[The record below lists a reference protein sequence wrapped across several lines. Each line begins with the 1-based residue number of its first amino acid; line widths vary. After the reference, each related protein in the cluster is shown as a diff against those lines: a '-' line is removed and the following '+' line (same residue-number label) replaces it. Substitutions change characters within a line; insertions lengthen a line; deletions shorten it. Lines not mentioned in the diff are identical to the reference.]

1 MRSTVTVTVSARAWL
16 ALSLSVAPCALW
28 IWLLARPELNSTLLL
43 PSEHFLVVTL
53 VSVMAVGV
61 AFLVVRTA
69 LVMEQYQV
77 LLIALGFLSMAG
89 FFAVHALATP
99 GAHTSTMAD
108 PYGYTT
114 TAAPVSFDYNGT
126 LIGAS
131 AFLSLSIPA
140 VFFAAG
146 SSQPVLEL
154 LRRHVPSRWLTLAAV
169 ALPLAYAGV
178 AAWRADLVAN
188 LPLSRPPLV
197 YALLLASGVLLAYA
211 AWRQGRAYATSHF
224 PVSGALTMAFVV
236 LIQAQ
241 VLVVVSGFWTLAWW
255 GYHVL
260 MLAGVVIALAAL
272 FLELDRRRGLERFLS
287 RELVERVVAGDLLRI
302 AGERRTVSLLFADL
316 RGSTTLAES
325 LAPEDVIAIVN
336 AYVGELA
343 RSVFAH
349 DGMLDKFLGD
359 GLMAIFGVLP
369 DPSCGAVPAA
379 RAALEMRERILR
391 MNAERRAHGQ
401 ITLDFGVAVHTG
413 EVVLGAVGIAQ
424 RSDFTAIGDTV
435 NTAARLEGQCKELG
449 LDIVLSGQTAAHL
462 PRSEFHVVDLA
473 EVSIRG
479 RQQPVAV
486 ATLAI
491 D

>member
-1 MRSTVTVTVSARAWL
+1 V
-16 ALSLSVAPCALW
+16 
-28 IWLLARPELNSTLLL
+28 
-43 PSEHFLVVTL
+43 
-53 VSVMAVGV
+53 
-61 AFLVVRTA
+61 
-69 LVMEQYQV
+69 
-77 LLIALGFLSMAG
+77 
-89 FFAVHALATP
+89 
-99 GAHTSTMAD
+99 D
-108 PYGYTT
+108 PYGFPTT
-114 TAAPVSFDYNGT
+114 GAPVSYDYNGT

-146 SSQPVLEL
+146 SSQTALGF
-154 LRRHVPSRWLTLAAV
+154 LRRRVSSRWLTLATA

-188 LPLSRPPLV
+188 LPLSQPPLV
-197 YALLLASGVLLAYA
+197 YVLLLASGVLLAYA

-241 VLVVVSGFWTLAWW
+241 VLVVLSVFWTLAWW

-316 RGSTTLAES
+316 RGSTTLAEQR
-325 LAPEDVIAIVN
+325 APEDVIAIVN

-343 RSVFAH
+343 RCVFAH

-391 MNAERRAHGQ
+391 MNTERRARGE
-401 ITLDFGVAVHTG
+401 IALDFGVAVHTG

-449 LDIVLSGQTAAHL
+449 LDIVLSGQTAGHL
-462 PRSEFHVVDLA
+462 PRSEFNILDLG

-486 ATLAI
+486 ATLTI